1 MYFSDWRVLLRRWYA
16 VVLGLLL
23 TAGLG
28 CTAVVL
34 VPVQY
39 KVEAEV
45 LLLPPK
51 KAVLQGGNPYLYLD
65 GLTGIQDVLS
75 RTMSDAVTGRALAKA
90 GATGAQSIVPDPLSA
105 GPVLVVGVEDSSQED
120 ALRSLRVVLDRI
132 PVALRDIQT
141 STQVP
146 EGWMVTSTVI
156 TEDDRAQVIR
166 KTQLRAVVVGIAVGL
181 AATVLGSCLLDSF
194 LLRRGRRRKG
204 SQRGAASPASPEP
217 SEPTGGRPA
226 VG

>member
-28 CTAVVL
+28 CSAVVL

-51 KAVLQGGNPYLYLD
+51 KAVLKGGNPYLYLD
-65 GLTGIQDVLS
+65 GLSGIQDVLS
-75 RTMSDAVTGRALAKA
+75 RTMSDAVTGRALLED
-90 GATGAQSIVPDPLSA
+90 GATGVHSIVPDPLSA
-105 GPVLVVGVEDSSQED
+105 GPVLVVGVEDSTPED
-120 ALRSLRVVLDRI
+120 ALRSLGLVLDRI

-141 STQVP
+141 SAQVP
-146 EGWMVTSTVI
+146 DGWMVTSTVI
-156 TEDDRAQVIR
+156 TEDDRAQLLR
-166 KTQLRAVVVGIAVGL
+166 KTQLRAVVAGVAAGL
-181 AATVLGSCLLDSF
+181 AATVMGACLLDSF
-194 LLRRGRRRKG
+194 LQRRRRRRKDPENGGARHCPGPSRSTDG
-204 SQRGAASPASPEP
+204 SLP
-217 SEPTGGRPA
+217 